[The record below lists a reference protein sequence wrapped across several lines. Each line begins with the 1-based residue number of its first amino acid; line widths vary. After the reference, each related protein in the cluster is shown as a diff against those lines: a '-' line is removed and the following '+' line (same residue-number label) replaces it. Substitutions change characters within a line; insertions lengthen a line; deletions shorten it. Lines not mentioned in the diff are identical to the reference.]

1 MGIFFFSTRSDGNF
15 FFFFSTRSDGNGKRS
30 RVGSDDSSIARRVG
44 SWAVETEQR
53 KLIGPINIGF
63 TLLKTNNW
71 FYFLK
76 PNKCFLLGI

>member
-1 MGIFFFSTRSDGNF
+1 VWRREAMGIFFLAQEAMGMESDLG
-15 FFFFSTRSDGNGKRS
+15 SGQHCASRGLVGRGDGT
-30 RVGSDDSSIARRVG
+30 A
-44 SWAVETEQR
+44 ET
-53 KLIGPINIGF
+53 LGPINIGF